1 MWVGGG
7 KRGLRQIET
16 AHTGT
21 SVIKGTASAYN
32 IQNPKMY
39 RQDEKRC
46 RTGGARFVQAWT
58 GGVAVRS
65 DAGGKCMYEMKT
77 AADVLQMLGTDR
89 ERGLTRSEAME
100 RKAKYGANK
109 LKDQEQKS
117 VGQMILEQ
125 LNDPLILILVV
136 AMAISLMLHELGDA
150 IIIITVVVLNATV
163 GIIQEGKAGKA
174 VEALK
179 KISSPQAVVLRE
191 GKRMKIDAEDL
202 VQGDIVLLE
211 AGNMVPADLRLI
223 DTNGICVEEST
234 LTGESVPVEK
244 DADHVVK
251 ETGDNSCANM
261 AYMSTYVTKG
271 RGRGVVVATG
281 MDTRIGHIAD
291 MLHGSK
297 EKLTPLQVKL
307 GELGKIL
314 SFLAVGICVFLFVV
328 AVLQRRDVG
337 EMLLTSVS
345 LAVAAVPEG
354 LPAIVTI
361 VLALS
366 VSRMV
371 RAKTIV
377 RKLSSVETL
386 GAVEV
391 VCSDKTG
398 TLTQNKM
405 TVTECYLEGR
415 LVTQDRI
422 AGFFAGA
429 VTDSPAGSTECRHFL
444 LGCLLCNDGIL
455 LEDDKIGDPTE
466 LALLYM
472 ARSCG
477 ADIDR
482 LRAAY
487 PRIGEKG
494 FDSRRKMM
502 TTVHR
507 ENGEIVSYSK
517 GAAERIL
524 EGCDRMYRQGQLI
537 RMTGA
542 EKEDVAKI
550 QKQLMGEGRRVM
562 ALAMDRSGGME
573 EKNMIFLGLLSMQD
587 PVRTE
592 AVQAVADFEKA
603 GVSTVMITGDH
614 PDTAYSIARELGI
627 ADDPGQCIT
636 GRELD
641 RMKDQEFLRRL
652 QELRVFARVT
662 PEHKVKIV
670 EGYRTLGRT
679 VAMTGDGVNDAPSL
693 QAADIGIAMG
703 LNGTDVARG
712 AADFVLMDD
721 NFATIHTA
729 IREGRGIY
737 ENIRKSVLFLLSS
750 NLGEIMTM
758 LLTIVAGLPSP
769 LKASF
774 ILWINLITDSL
785 PALALGV
792 DDNEGES
799 LMREKPRRKEDS
811 LFAKGGLLCVIC
823 YGLVIGGVSLA
834 AFLKVPYDRI
844 LAEGL
849 PVSLH
854 NVLEGLRISTV
865 LAKAQ
870 THAFTVL
877 GISQL
882 FHAIG
887 MRDVNRSVFKMN
899 HRNNPYMLGAVAAGI
914 ALQAAVTEIEPLIRL
929 FGTVRLSM
937 AEWIQLIALSVTPLI
952 VHELLVAVSRGRRHE
967 EEESMPVTM
976 RLRSGETGR

>member
-1 MWVGGG
+1 
-7 KRGLRQIET
+7 
-16 AHTGT
+16 
-21 SVIKGTASAYN
+21 
-32 IQNPKMY
+32 
-39 RQDEKRC
+39 
-46 RTGGARFVQAWT
+46 
-58 GGVAVRS
+58 
-65 DAGGKCMYEMKT
+65 MYEMKT
-77 AADVLQMLGTDR
+77 AADTLRMLETDKDK
-89 ERGLTRSEAME
+89 GLTRREAME
-100 RKAKYGANK
+100 RRAKYGANR
-109 LKDQEQKS
+109 LESQEQKS
-117 VGQMILEQ
+117 LGQMIAEQ

-150 IIIITVVVLNATV
+150 VIIVTVVVLNAAV

-191 GKRMKIDAEDL
+191 GERAKIAAEEL

-223 DTNGICVEEST
+223 ETNGVCVEEST

-244 DADHVVK
+244 EAEHVV
-251 ETGDNSCANM
+251 ETSGDNSCMNM

-271 RGRGVVVATG
+271 RGMGVVTATG
-281 MDTRIGHIAD
+281 MDTRIGHIAG
-291 MLHGSK
+291 MLHEGK

-307 GELGKIL
+307 GELGKLL
-314 SFLAVGICVFLFVV
+314 SALAVGICIFLFVV
-328 AVLQRRDVG
+328 AVLQKRNVG

-405 TVTECYLEGR
+405 TVTECYLEGKLSGR
-415 LVTQDRI
+415 EQLCTL
-422 AGFFAGA
+422 FAGA
-429 VTDSPAGSTECRHFL
+429 GQKLAPDSAESHFL
-444 LGCLLCNDGIL
+444 TGSVLCNDGML
-455 LEDDKIGDPTE
+455 KGEEKLGDPTE

-472 ARSCG
+472 ARDCG
-477 ADIDR
+477 VNLEA
-482 LRAAY
+482 LRARY
-487 PRIGEKG
+487 PRTAERG
-494 FDSRRKMM
+494 FDSARKMM

-507 ENGEIVSYSK
+507 QGPETVAYSK

-524 EGCDRMYRQGQLI
+524 EGCSRIYRQGRLCELTQTDRAAI
-537 RMTGA
+537 TRVQGS
-542 EKEDVAKI
+542 
-550 QKQLMGEGRRVM
+550 LMAEGRRVM
-562 ALAMDRSGGME
+562 GLAMDPQGGMA
-573 EKNMIFLGLLSMQD
+573 EKDMVFLGLVSMQD
-587 PVRTE
+587 PVRQE
-592 AVQAVADFEKA
+592 AVQAVADFARA
-603 GVSTVMITGDH
+603 GVATVMITGDH
-614 PDTAYSIARELGI
+614 PDTAFSIAKELGI
-627 ADDPGQCIT
+627 ASRPEQCIT

-641 RMKDQEFLRRL
+641 HLKEHSFLQRL
-652 QELRVFARVT
+652 KELRVFARVT
-662 PEHKVKIV
+662 PEHKVRIV
-670 EGYRTLGRT
+670 EGYRTLGKT

-703 LNGTDVARG
+703 MNGTDVARG

-758 LLTIVAGLPSP
+758 LVTIVAGLPSP

-792 DDNEGES
+792 DDNDSEG
-799 LMREKPRRKEDS
+799 LMREKPRRKGDS
-811 LFAKGGLLCVIC
+811 LFARGGLLCVIC

-844 LAEGL
+844 VAEGL

-854 NVLEGLRISTV
+854 NVIEGLRISAV

-899 HRNNPYMLGAVAAGI
+899 HRNNPYMIGAFLIGI
-914 ALQAAVTEIEPLIRL
+914 ALQAAVTEIGPLIRL
-929 FGTVRLSM
+929 FGTVRLSLM
-937 AEWIQLIALSVTPLI
+937 EWGQLIALSATPLI
-952 VHELLVAVSRGRRHE
+952 VHELLVAIGYGNRYRE
-967 EEESMPVTM
+967 EEGARSAEESSFTAETAA
-976 RLRSGETGR
+976 LRGGETGR

>member
-1 MWVGGG
+1 
-7 KRGLRQIET
+7 
-16 AHTGT
+16 
-21 SVIKGTASAYN
+21 
-32 IQNPKMY
+32 
-39 RQDEKRC
+39 
-46 RTGGARFVQAWT
+46 
-58 GGVAVRS
+58 
-65 DAGGKCMYEMKT
+65 MYEMKT
-77 AADVLQMLGTDR
+77 AADTLRMLETDKDK
-89 ERGLTRSEAME
+89 GLTRREAME
-100 RKAKYGANK
+100 RRAKYGANR
-109 LKDQEQKS
+109 LESQEQKS
-117 VGQMILEQ
+117 LGQMIAEQ

-150 IIIITVVVLNATV
+150 VIIVTVVVLNAAV

-191 GKRMKIDAEDL
+191 GERAKIAAEEL

-223 DTNGICVEEST
+223 ETNGVCVEEST

-244 DADHVVK
+244 EAEHVV
-251 ETGDNSCANM
+251 ETSGDNSCMNM

-271 RGRGVVVATG
+271 RGMGVVTATG
-281 MDTRIGHIAD
+281 MDTRIGHIAG
-291 MLHGSK
+291 MLHEGK

-307 GELGKIL
+307 GELGKLL
-314 SFLAVGICVFLFVV
+314 SALAVGICIFLFVV
-328 AVLQRRDVG
+328 AVLQKRDVG

-405 TVTECYLEGR
+405 TVTECYLEGKLSGR
-415 LVTQDRI
+415 EQLCTL
-422 AGFFAGA
+422 FAGA
-429 VTDSPAGSTECRHFL
+429 GQKLAPDSAESHFL
-444 LGCLLCNDGIL
+444 LGSVLCNDGML
-455 LEDDKIGDPTE
+455 KGEEKLGDPTE

-472 ARSCG
+472 ARDCG
-477 ADIDR
+477 VNLEA
-482 LRAAY
+482 LRARY
-487 PRIGEKG
+487 PRTAERG
-494 FDSRRKMM
+494 FDSARKMM

-507 ENGEIVSYSK
+507 QGPETVAYSK

-524 EGCDRMYRQGQLI
+524 EGCSRIYRQGRLCELTQTDRAAI
-537 RMTGA
+537 TRVQGS
-542 EKEDVAKI
+542 
-550 QKQLMGEGRRVM
+550 LMAEGRRVM
-562 ALAMDRSGGME
+562 GLAMDPQGGMA
-573 EKNMIFLGLLSMQD
+573 EKDMVFLGLVSMQD
-587 PVRTE
+587 PVRQE
-592 AVQAVADFEKA
+592 AVQAVADFARA
-603 GVSTVMITGDH
+603 GVATVMITGDH
-614 PDTAYSIARELGI
+614 PDTAFSIAKELGI
-627 ADDPGQCIT
+627 ASRPEQCIT

-641 RMKDQEFLRRL
+641 HLKEHSFLQRL
-652 QELRVFARVT
+652 KELRVFARVT
-662 PEHKVKIV
+662 PEHKVRIV

-703 LNGTDVARG
+703 MNGTDVARG

-758 LLTIVAGLPSP
+758 LVTIVAGLPSP

-792 DDNEGES
+792 DDNDSEG
-799 LMREKPRRKEDS
+799 LMREKPRRKGDS
-811 LFAKGGLLCVIC
+811 LFARGGLLCVIC

-844 LAEGL
+844 VAEGL

-854 NVLEGLRISTV
+854 NVIEGLRISAV

-899 HRNNPYMLGAVAAGI
+899 HRNNPYMIGAFLIGI
-914 ALQAAVTEIEPLIRL
+914 ALQAAVTEIGPLIRL
-929 FGTVRLSM
+929 FGTVRLSLM
-937 AEWIQLIALSVTPLI
+937 EWGQLIALSATPLI
-952 VHELLVAVSRGRRHE
+952 VHELLVAIGYGNRYRE
-967 EEESMPVTM
+967 EEGARSAEESSFTAETAA
-976 RLRSGETGR
+976 LRGGETGR

>member
-1 MWVGGG
+1 
-7 KRGLRQIET
+7 
-16 AHTGT
+16 
-21 SVIKGTASAYN
+21 
-32 IQNPKMY
+32 
-39 RQDEKRC
+39 
-46 RTGGARFVQAWT
+46 
-58 GGVAVRS
+58 
-65 DAGGKCMYEMKT
+65 MYEMKT
-77 AADVLQMLGTDR
+77 AADTLRMLETDKDK
-89 ERGLTRSEAME
+89 GLTRREAME
-100 RKAKYGANK
+100 RRAKYGANR
-109 LKDQEQKS
+109 LESQEQKS
-117 VGQMILEQ
+117 LGQMIAEQ

-150 IIIITVVVLNATV
+150 VIIVTVVVLNAAV

-191 GKRMKIDAEDL
+191 GERAKIAAEEL

-223 DTNGICVEEST
+223 ETNGVCVEEST

-244 DADHVVK
+244 EAEHVV
-251 ETGDNSCANM
+251 ETSGDNSCMNM

-271 RGRGVVVATG
+271 RGMGVVTATG
-281 MDTRIGHIAD
+281 MDTRIGHIAG
-291 MLHGSK
+291 MLHEGK

-307 GELGKIL
+307 GELGKLL
-314 SFLAVGICVFLFVV
+314 SALAVGICIFLFVV
-328 AVLQRRDVG
+328 AVLQKRDVG

-405 TVTECYLEGR
+405 TVTECYLEGKLSGR
-415 LVTQDRI
+415 EQLCTL
-422 AGFFAGA
+422 FAGA
-429 VTDSPAGSTECRHFL
+429 GQKLAPDSAESHFL
-444 LGCLLCNDGIL
+444 TGSVLCNDGML
-455 LEDDKIGDPTE
+455 KGEEKLGDPTE

-472 ARSCG
+472 ARDCG
-477 ADIDR
+477 VNLEA
-482 LRAAY
+482 LRARY
-487 PRIGEKG
+487 PRTAERG
-494 FDSRRKMM
+494 FDSARKMM

-507 ENGEIVSYSK
+507 QGPETVAYSK

-524 EGCDRMYRQGQLI
+524 EGCSRIYRQGRLCELTQTDRAAI
-537 RMTGA
+537 TRVQGR
-542 EKEDVAKI
+542 
-550 QKQLMGEGRRVM
+550 LMAEGRRVM
-562 ALAMDRSGGME
+562 GLAMDPQGGMA
-573 EKNMIFLGLLSMQD
+573 EKDMVFLGLVSMQD
-587 PVRTE
+587 PVRQE
-592 AVQAVADFEKA
+592 AVQAVADFARA
-603 GVSTVMITGDH
+603 GVATVMITGDH
-614 PDTAYSIARELGI
+614 PDTAFSIAKELGI
-627 ADDPGQCIT
+627 ASRPEQCIT

-641 RMKDQEFLRRL
+641 HLKEHSFLQRL
-652 QELRVFARVT
+652 KELRVFARVT
-662 PEHKVKIV
+662 PEHKVRIV

-703 LNGTDVARG
+703 MNGTDVARG

-758 LLTIVAGLPSP
+758 LVTIVAGLPSP

-792 DDNEGES
+792 DDNDSEG
-799 LMREKPRRKEDS
+799 LMREKPRRKGDS
-811 LFAKGGLLCVIC
+811 LFARGGLLCVIC

-844 LAEGL
+844 VAEGL

-854 NVLEGLRISTV
+854 NVIEGLRISAV

-899 HRNNPYMLGAVAAGI
+899 HRNNPYMIGAFLIGI
-914 ALQAAVTEIEPLIRL
+914 ALQAAVTEIGPLIRL
-929 FGTVRLSM
+929 FGTVRLSLM
-937 AEWIQLIALSVTPLI
+937 EWGQLIALSATPLI
-952 VHELLVAVSRGRRHE
+952 VHELLVAIGYGNRYRE
-967 EEESMPVTM
+967 EEGARSAEESSFTAETAA
-976 RLRSGETGR
+976 LRGGETGR

>member
-1 MWVGGG
+1 M
-7 KRGLRQIET
+7 L
-16 AHTGT
+16 
-21 SVIKGTASAYN
+21 
-32 IQNPKMY
+32 
-39 RQDEKRC
+39 
-46 RTGGARFVQAWT
+46 F
-58 GGVAVRS
+58 RS
-65 DAGGKCMYEMKT
+65 
-77 AADVLQMLGTDR
+77 
-89 ERGLTRSEAME
+89 
-100 RKAKYGANK
+100 
-109 LKDQEQKS
+109 
-117 VGQMILEQ
+117 
-125 LNDPLILILVV
+125 
-136 AMAISLMLHELGDA
+136 
-150 IIIITVVVLNATV
+150 
-163 GIIQEGKAGKA
+163 
-174 VEALK
+174 
-179 KISSPQAVVLRE
+179 
-191 GKRMKIDAEDL
+191 
-202 VQGDIVLLE
+202 
-211 AGNMVPADLRLI
+211 
-223 DTNGICVEEST
+223 
-234 LTGESVPVEK
+234 ESVPVEK
-244 DADHVVK
+244 EAEHVV
-251 ETGDNSCANM
+251 ETSGDNSCMNM

-271 RGRGVVVATG
+271 RGMGVVTATG
-281 MDTRIGHIAD
+281 MDTRIGHIAG
-291 MLHGSK
+291 MLHEGK

-307 GELGKIL
+307 GELGKLL
-314 SFLAVGICVFLFVV
+314 SALAVGICIFLFVV
-328 AVLQRRDVG
+328 AVLQKRDVG

-405 TVTECYLEGR
+405 TVTECYLEGKLSGR
-415 LVTQDRI
+415 EQLCTL
-422 AGFFAGA
+422 FAGA
-429 VTDSPAGSTECRHFL
+429 GQKMAPDSAESHFL
-444 LGCLLCNDGIL
+444 TGSVLCNDGML
-455 LEDDKIGDPTE
+455 KGEEKLGDPTE

-472 ARSCG
+472 ARDCG
-477 ADIDR
+477 VNLEA
-482 LRAAY
+482 LRARY
-487 PRIGEKG
+487 PRTAERG
-494 FDSRRKMM
+494 FDSARKMM

-507 ENGEIVSYSK
+507 QGPETVAYSK

-524 EGCDRMYRQGQLI
+524 EGCSRIYRQGRLCELTQTDRAAI
-537 RMTGA
+537 TRVQGS
-542 EKEDVAKI
+542 
-550 QKQLMGEGRRVM
+550 LMAEGRRVM
-562 ALAMDRSGGME
+562 GLAMDPQGGMA
-573 EKNMIFLGLLSMQD
+573 EKDMVFLGLVSMQD
-587 PVRTE
+587 PVRQE
-592 AVQAVADFEKA
+592 AVQAVADFARA
-603 GVSTVMITGDH
+603 GVATVMITGDH
-614 PDTAYSIARELGI
+614 PDTAFSIAKELGI
-627 ADDPGQCIT
+627 ASRPEQCIT

-641 RMKDQEFLRRL
+641 HLKEHSFLQRL
-652 QELRVFARVT
+652 KELRVFARVT
-662 PEHKVKIV
+662 PEHKVRIV
-670 EGYRTLGRT
+670 EGYRTLGKT

-703 LNGTDVARG
+703 MNGTDVARG

-758 LLTIVAGLPSP
+758 LVTIVAGLPSP

-792 DDNEGES
+792 DDNDSEG
-799 LMREKPRRKEDS
+799 LMREKPRRKGDS
-811 LFAKGGLLCVIC
+811 LFARGGLLCVIC

-844 LAEGL
+844 VAEGL

-854 NVLEGLRISTV
+854 NVIEGLRISAV

-899 HRNNPYMLGAVAAGI
+899 HRNNPYMIGAFLIGI
-914 ALQAAVTEIEPLIRL
+914 ALQAAVTEIGPLIRL
-929 FGTVRLSM
+929 FGTVRLSLM
-937 AEWIQLIALSVTPLI
+937 EWGQLIALSATPLI
-952 VHELLVAVSRGRRHE
+952 VHELLVAIGYGNRYRE
-967 EEESMPVTM
+967 EEGARSAEESSFTAETAA
-976 RLRSGETGR
+976 LRGGETGR

>member
-1 MWVGGG
+1 
-7 KRGLRQIET
+7 
-16 AHTGT
+16 
-21 SVIKGTASAYN
+21 
-32 IQNPKMY
+32 
-39 RQDEKRC
+39 
-46 RTGGARFVQAWT
+46 
-58 GGVAVRS
+58 
-65 DAGGKCMYEMKT
+65 MYEMKT
-77 AADVLQMLGTDR
+77 AADTLRMLETDKDK
-89 ERGLTRSEAME
+89 GLTRREAME
-100 RKAKYGANK
+100 RRAKYGANR
-109 LKDQEQKS
+109 LESQEQKS
-117 VGQMILEQ
+117 LGQMIAEQ

-150 IIIITVVVLNATV
+150 VIIVTVVVLNAAV

-191 GKRMKIDAEDL
+191 GERAKIAAEEL

-223 DTNGICVEEST
+223 ETNGVCVEEST

-244 DADHVVK
+244 EAEHVV
-251 ETGDNSCANM
+251 ETSGDNSCMNM

-271 RGRGVVVATG
+271 RGMGVVTATG
-281 MDTRIGHIAD
+281 MDTRIGHIAG
-291 MLHGSK
+291 MLHEGK

-307 GELGKIL
+307 GELGKLL
-314 SFLAVGICVFLFVV
+314 SALAVGICIFLFVV
-328 AVLQRRDVG
+328 AVLQKRDVG

-405 TVTECYLEGR
+405 TVTECYLEGKLSGR
-415 LVTQDRI
+415 EQLCTL
-422 AGFFAGA
+422 FAGA
-429 VTDSPAGSTECRHFL
+429 GQKLAPDSAESHFL
-444 LGCLLCNDGIL
+444 LGSVLCNDGML
-455 LEDDKIGDPTE
+455 KGEEKLGDPTE

-472 ARSCG
+472 ARDCG
-477 ADIDR
+477 VNLEA
-482 LRAAY
+482 LRARY
-487 PRIGEKG
+487 PRTAERG
-494 FDSRRKMM
+494 FDSARKMM

-507 ENGEIVSYSK
+507 QGPETVAYSK

-524 EGCDRMYRQGQLI
+524 EGCSRIYRQGRLCELTQADRTAI
-537 RMTGA
+537 TRVQGS
-542 EKEDVAKI
+542 
-550 QKQLMGEGRRVM
+550 LMAEGRRVM
-562 ALAMDRSGGME
+562 GLAMDPQGGMA
-573 EKNMIFLGLLSMQD
+573 EKDMVFLGLVSMQD
-587 PVRTE
+587 PVRQE
-592 AVQAVADFEKA
+592 AVQAVADFARA
-603 GVSTVMITGDH
+603 GVATVMITGDH
-614 PDTAYSIARELGI
+614 PDTAFSIAKELGI
-627 ADDPGQCIT
+627 ASRPEQCIT

-641 RMKDQEFLRRL
+641 HLKEHSFLQRL
-652 QELRVFARVT
+652 KELRVFARVT
-662 PEHKVKIV
+662 PEHKVRIV
-670 EGYRTLGRT
+670 EGYRTLGKT

-703 LNGTDVARG
+703 MNGTDVARG

-758 LLTIVAGLPSP
+758 LVTIVAGLPSP

-792 DDNEGES
+792 DDNDSEG
-799 LMREKPRRKEDS
+799 LMREKPRRKGDS
-811 LFAKGGLLCVIC
+811 LFARGGLLCVIC

-844 LAEGL
+844 VAEGL

-854 NVLEGLRISTV
+854 NVIEGLRISAV

-899 HRNNPYMLGAVAAGI
+899 HRNNPYMIGAFLIGI
-914 ALQAAVTEIEPLIRL
+914 ALQAAVTEIGPLIRL
-929 FGTVRLSM
+929 FGTVRLSLM
-937 AEWIQLIALSVTPLI
+937 EWGQLIALSATPLI
-952 VHELLVAVSRGRRHE
+952 VHELLVAIGYGNRYRE
-967 EEESMPVTM
+967 EEGARSAEESSFTAETAA
-976 RLRSGETGR
+976 LRGGETGR

>member
-1 MWVGGG
+1 
-7 KRGLRQIET
+7 
-16 AHTGT
+16 
-21 SVIKGTASAYN
+21 
-32 IQNPKMY
+32 
-39 RQDEKRC
+39 
-46 RTGGARFVQAWT
+46 
-58 GGVAVRS
+58 
-65 DAGGKCMYEMKT
+65 MYEMKT
-77 AADVLQMLGTDR
+77 AADTLRMLETDKDK
-89 ERGLTRSEAME
+89 GLTRREAME
-100 RKAKYGANK
+100 RRAKYGANR
-109 LKDQEQKS
+109 LESQEQKS
-117 VGQMILEQ
+117 LGQMIAEQ

-150 IIIITVVVLNATV
+150 VIIVTVVVLNAAV

-191 GKRMKIDAEDL
+191 GERAKIAAEEL

-223 DTNGICVEEST
+223 ETNGVCVEEST

-244 DADHVVK
+244 EAEHVV
-251 ETGDNSCANM
+251 EASGDNSCMNM

-271 RGRGVVVATG
+271 RGMGVVTATG
-281 MDTRIGHIAD
+281 MDTRIGHIAG
-291 MLHGSK
+291 MLHEGK

-307 GELGKIL
+307 GELGKLL
-314 SFLAVGICVFLFVV
+314 SALAVGICIFLFVV
-328 AVLQRRDVG
+328 AVLQKRDVG

-405 TVTECYLEGR
+405 TVTECYLEGKLSGR
-415 LVTQDRI
+415 EQLCTL
-422 AGFFAGA
+422 FAGA
-429 VTDSPAGSTECRHFL
+429 GQKLAPDSAESHFL
-444 LGCLLCNDGIL
+444 TGSVLCNDGML
-455 LEDDKIGDPTE
+455 KGEEKLGDPTE

-472 ARSCG
+472 ARDCG
-477 ADIDR
+477 VNLEA
-482 LRAAY
+482 LRARY
-487 PRIGEKG
+487 PRTAERG
-494 FDSRRKMM
+494 FDSARKMM

-507 ENGEIVSYSK
+507 QGPETVAYSK

-524 EGCDRMYRQGQLI
+524 EGCSRIYRQGRLCELTQTDRAAI
-537 RMTGA
+537 TRVQGS
-542 EKEDVAKI
+542 
-550 QKQLMGEGRRVM
+550 LMAEGRRVM
-562 ALAMDRSGGME
+562 GLAMDPQGGMA
-573 EKNMIFLGLLSMQD
+573 EKDMVFLGLVSMQD
-587 PVRTE
+587 PVRQE
-592 AVQAVADFEKA
+592 AVQAVADFARA
-603 GVSTVMITGDH
+603 GVATVMITGDH
-614 PDTAYSIARELGI
+614 PDTAFSIAKELGI
-627 ADDPGQCIT
+627 ASRPEQCIT

-641 RMKDQEFLRRL
+641 HLKEHSFLQRL
-652 QELRVFARVT
+652 KELRVFARVT
-662 PEHKVKIV
+662 PEHKVRIV
-670 EGYRTLGRT
+670 EGYRTLGKT

-703 LNGTDVARG
+703 MNGTDVARG

-758 LLTIVAGLPSP
+758 LVTIVAGLPSP

-792 DDNEGES
+792 DDNDSEG
-799 LMREKPRRKEDS
+799 LMREKPRRKGDS
-811 LFAKGGLLCVIC
+811 LFARGGLLCVIC

-844 LAEGL
+844 VAEGL

-854 NVLEGLRISTV
+854 NVIEGLRISAV

-899 HRNNPYMLGAVAAGI
+899 HRNNPYMIGAFLIGI
-914 ALQAAVTEIEPLIRL
+914 ALQAAVTEIGPLIGL
-929 FGTVRLSM
+929 FGTVRLSLM
-937 AEWIQLIALSVTPLI
+937 EWGQLIALSATPLI
-952 VHELLVAVSRGRRHE
+952 VHELLVAIGYGNRYRE
-967 EEESMPVTM
+967 EEGARSAEESSFTAETAA
-976 RLRSGETGR
+976 LRGGETGR

>member
-1 MWVGGG
+1 
-7 KRGLRQIET
+7 
-16 AHTGT
+16 
-21 SVIKGTASAYN
+21 
-32 IQNPKMY
+32 
-39 RQDEKRC
+39 
-46 RTGGARFVQAWT
+46 
-58 GGVAVRS
+58 
-65 DAGGKCMYEMKT
+65 MYEMKT
-77 AADVLQMLGTDR
+77 AAETLRVLDTDKDK
-89 ERGLTRSEAME
+89 GLKRLEAID
-100 RKAKYGANK
+100 RKAKYGANR
-109 LKDQEQKS
+109 LKDQEKKS

-136 AMAISLMLHELGDA
+136 AMGISLMLRELGDA
-150 IIIITVVVLNATV
+150 IIIVTVVVLNATV

-179 KISSPQAVVLRE
+179 KISSPQAVVVRE
-191 GKRMKIDAEDL
+191 GERMKIPAEDL

-211 AGNMVPADLRLI
+211 AGNMIPADLRLI
-223 DTNGICVEEST
+223 ETQGVCTEEST
-234 LTGESVPVEK
+234 LTGESEPVEK
-244 DADHVVK
+244 DADYIA
-251 ETGDNSCANM
+251 ETTGDNTSANM
-261 AYMSTYVTKG
+261 VYMSTYMTKG
-271 RGRGVVVATG
+271 RGKGVVVATG
-281 MDTRIGHIAD
+281 MDTRIGYIAD
-291 MLHGSK
+291 MLRDGK
-297 EKLTPLQVKL
+297 ERLTPLQVKL
-307 GELGKIL
+307 GELGKVL
-314 SFLAVGICVFLFVV
+314 SFLAVGICVLLFAV
-328 AVLQRRDVG
+328 AVLQKRDVG

-405 TVTECYLEGR
+405 TVTECYLEGKIVKKER
-415 LVTQDRI
+415 FGELFSGGQAMQFI
-422 AGFFAGA
+422 M
-429 VTDSPAGSTECRHFL
+429 
-444 LGCLLCNDGIL
+444 GCILCNDGVL
-455 LEDDKIGDPTE
+455 TGEDKIGDPTE

-472 ARSCG
+472 ARECN
-477 ADIDR
+477 ADIEQ

-487 PRIGEKG
+487 PRIAEKG
-494 FDSRRKMM
+494 FDSERKMM

-507 ENGEIVSYSK
+507 KDGGIVSYTK

-524 EGCDRMYRQGQLI
+524 DNCSRLYKAGELCAMSQSDKD
-537 RMTGA
+537 T
-542 EKEDVAKI
+542 VAGI
-550 QKQLMGEGRRVM
+550 QKRLMGEGRRVM
-562 ALAMDRSGGME
+562 ALATDLDGSMQ
-573 EKNMIFLGLLSMQD
+573 EKDMIFLGLVSMQD
-587 PVRTE
+587 PVRPE
-592 AVQAVADFEKA
+592 AVQAVEEFKKA

-627 ADDPGQCIT
+627 SSSPNQCIT

-641 RMKDQEFLRRL
+641 HLKDHGFLQRL
-652 QELRVFARVT
+652 KELKVFARVT
-662 PEHKVKIV
+662 PEHKVRIV
-670 EGYRTLGRT
+670 EGYRTLGMT

-721 NFATIHTA
+721 NFATIHLA
-729 IREGRGIY
+729 IKEGRGIY

-750 NLGEIMTM
+750 NLGEIITM
-758 LLTIVAGLPSP
+758 LLTIAAGLPSP

-792 DDNEGES
+792 DDNEGEA
-799 LMREKPRRKEDS
+799 LMRERPRGRDDS

-844 LAEGL
+844 VAENL
-849 PVSLH
+849 PISLH
-854 NVLEGLRISTV
+854 NVIEGLKISSV

-887 MRDVNRSVFKMN
+887 MRDVNRSIFKMN
-899 HRNNPYMLGAVAAGI
+899 HRNNPYMIGAFVIGI
-914 ALQAAVTEIEPLIRL
+914 ALQAAVTEIGPLIGL
-929 FGTVRLSM
+929 FGTVRLSL
-937 AEWIQLIALSVTPLI
+937 AEWMQLMALSATPLI
-952 VHELLVAVSRGRRHE
+952 IHELLVAVSGRKHE
-967 EEESMPVTM
+967 LKEKEDMM
-976 RLRSGETGR
+976 TGLAHEDIGAAL

>member
-1 MWVGGG
+1 
-7 KRGLRQIET
+7 
-16 AHTGT
+16 
-21 SVIKGTASAYN
+21 
-32 IQNPKMY
+32 
-39 RQDEKRC
+39 
-46 RTGGARFVQAWT
+46 
-58 GGVAVRS
+58 
-65 DAGGKCMYEMKT
+65 MYEMKT
-77 AADVLQMLGTDR
+77 AAETLRMLGTDE
-89 ERGLTRSEAME
+89 ERGLDRREAME
-100 RKAKYGANK
+100 RKAKYGANR
-109 LKDQEQKS
+109 LKDQEKKS

-136 AMAISLMLHELGDA
+136 AMAISLLLHEVGDA
-150 IIIITVVVLNATV
+150 VIIITVVILNAAV
-163 GIIQEGKAGKA
+163 GIIQEGKAGRA

-179 KISSPQAVVLRE
+179 KISAPQAMVLRE
-191 GKRMKIDAEDL
+191 GARMKIAAEDL

-211 AGNMVPADLRLI
+211 AGNMIPADLRLI
-223 DTNGICVEEST
+223 DTQGVCIEEST
-234 LTGESVPVEK
+234 LTGESAAVEK
-244 DADHVVK
+244 EASHVVDVP
-251 ETGDNSCANM
+251 GDNSCVNM
-261 AYMSTYVTKG
+261 AYMSTYMTKG

-291 MLHGSK
+291 MLHSGR
-297 EKLTPLQVKL
+297 EKLTPLQIKL
-307 GELGKIL
+307 GELGRML
-314 SFLAVGICVFLFVV
+314 SALAVGICVFLFLV
-328 AVLQRRDVG
+328 AVMQKRDVG

-386 GAVEV
+386 GSVEV

-405 TVTECYLEGR
+405 TVTECYLAGR
-415 LVTQDRI
+415 LVTREYLRE
-422 AGFFAGA
+422 FF
-429 VTDSPAGSTECRHFL
+429 DSESEEQAAHPERRHFM
-444 LGCLLCNDGIL
+444 LGCILCNDGMLIG
-455 LEDDKIGDPTE
+455 EDKIGDPTE
-466 LALLYM
+466 LAFLYL
-472 ARSCG
+472 ARDCG
-477 ADIDR
+477 TDIEG
-482 LRAAY
+482 LRAMY
-487 PRIGEKG
+487 PRIAEKG
-494 FDSRRKMM
+494 FDSQRKMM
-502 TTVHR
+502 TTVHK
-507 ENGEIVSYSK
+507 EAGQIVSYSK
-517 GAAERIL
+517 GAAERIV
-524 EGCDRMYRQGQLI
+524 EGCDRIYRHGQLCA
-537 RMTGA
+537 MTQSDRD
-542 EKEDVAKI
+542 DVARV
-550 QKQLMGEGRRVM
+550 QKQLMDEGRRVM
-562 ALAMDRSGGME
+562 ALAMDTDGSMKE
-573 EKNMIFLGLLSMQD
+573 ADMVFLGLLSMQD
-587 PVRTE
+587 PVRPE
-592 AVQAVADFEKA
+592 AVQAVVDFERA

-614 PDTAYSIARELGI
+614 PDTAYSIARQLGI
-627 ADDPGQCIT
+627 AERPQQCIT

-641 RMKDQEFLRRL
+641 HLKENSFLLRL
-652 QELRVFARVT
+652 EELKVFARVT
-662 PEHKVKIV
+662 PEHKVRIV
-670 EGYRTLGRT
+670 EGYRKLGRT

-721 NFATIHTA
+721 NFATIRTA

-750 NLGEIMTM
+750 NLGEIITM

-799 LMREKPRRKEDS
+799 LMSEKPRRKGES

-844 LAEGL
+844 VAEGL

-854 NVLEGLRISTV
+854 NVVEGLRISAV
-865 LAKAQ
+865 LVKAQ

-899 HRNNPYMLGAVAAGI
+899 HRNNPYMIGALVIGI
-914 ALQAAVTEIEPLIRL
+914 ALQVAVTEITPLIQL
-929 FGTVRLSM
+929 FGTVRLGLM
-937 AEWIQLIALSVTPLI
+937 EWMQLIALSTTPLI
-952 VHELLVAVSRGRRHE
+952 VHELMVAVSRSQKQEARENTEAQMHE
-967 EEESMPVTM
+967 AAV
-976 RLRSGETGR
+976 

>member
-1 MWVGGG
+1 
-7 KRGLRQIET
+7 
-16 AHTGT
+16 
-21 SVIKGTASAYN
+21 
-32 IQNPKMY
+32 
-39 RQDEKRC
+39 
-46 RTGGARFVQAWT
+46 
-58 GGVAVRS
+58 
-65 DAGGKCMYEMKT
+65 MYEMKT
-77 AADVLQMLGTDR
+77 AAEVLRILETDKDKGLGR
-89 ERGLTRSEAME
+89 REAME
-100 RKAKYGANK
+100 RKAKYGANR
-109 LKDQEQKS
+109 LQDQEKKS
-117 VGQMILEQ
+117 VGQMIMEQ

-136 AMAISLMLHELGDA
+136 AMAISLMLHEFGDA
-150 IIIITVVVLNATV
+150 IIIVTVVVLNATV

-179 KISSPQAVVLRE
+179 KISAPQAIALRE
-191 GKRMKIDAEDL
+191 GKRVKIPAEDL

-211 AGNMVPADLRLI
+211 AGNMIPADLRLI
-223 DTNGICVEEST
+223 ETQGVCVEEST
-234 LTGESVPVEK
+234 LTGESEPVEK
-244 DADHVVK
+244 DADYVA
-251 ETGDNSCANM
+251 EISGDSTSMNM
-261 AYMSTYVTKG
+261 AYMSTYMTKG
-271 RGRGVVVATG
+271 RGMGVVVATG

-291 MLHGSK
+291 MLHSGR
-297 EKLTPLQVKL
+297 EKLTPLQEKL

-328 AVLQRRDVG
+328 AVLQKRDVG

-386 GAVEV
+386 GAVEI

-405 TVTECYLEGR
+405 TVTECYLEGK
-415 LVTQDRI
+415 LVRQEQFGHLL
-422 AGFFAGA
+422 AQSA
-429 VTDSPAGSTECRHFL
+429 HFMQ
-444 LGCLLCNDGIL
+444 GCILCNDGIL
-455 LEDDKIGDPTE
+455 IGDERIGDPTE

-472 ARSCG
+472 AKECG
-477 ADIDR
+477 VDIGH
-482 LRAAY
+482 LRDTY
-487 PRIGEKG
+487 PRVAEKG
-494 FDSRRKMM
+494 FDSERKMM

-507 ENGEIVSYSK
+507 VDGGLVSYTK

-524 EGCDRMYRQGQLI
+524 DNCNRIYRKGQI
-537 RMTGA
+537 GA
-542 EKEDVAKI
+542 MSQSDKDSVSRV

-562 ALAMDRSGGME
+562 ALAMDTDGGMQ
-573 EKNMIFLGLLSMQD
+573 EKDMVFLGLFSMRD
-587 PVRTE
+587 PVRPE
-592 AVQAVADFEKA
+592 AVQAVSDFQKA

-614 PDTAYSIARELGI
+614 PDTAYCIARELGI
-627 ADDPGQCIT
+627 ADSPQQCIT

-641 RMKDQEFLRRL
+641 SMQDHSLLQRL
-652 QELRVFARVT
+652 KELRVFARVT
-662 PEHKVKIV
+662 PEHKVRIV
-670 EGYRTLGRT
+670 ESYQTIGKT

-721 NFATIHTA
+721 NFATIHLA
-729 IREGRGIY
+729 IKEGRGIY

-750 NLGEIMTM
+750 NLGEIITM
-758 LLTIVAGLPSP
+758 LVTIVAGLPSP

-799 LMREKPRRKEDS
+799 LMRERPRRKEES

-844 LAEGL
+844 VAENL
-849 PVSLH
+849 PISLH
-854 NVLEGLRISTV
+854 NVIEGLRISSV

-899 HRNNPYMLGAVAAGI
+899 HRSNPYMIGAVVIGI
-914 ALQAAVTEIEPLIRL
+914 ALQAAVTEISPLIHL
-929 FGTVRLSM
+929 FGTVRLSLP
-937 AEWIQLIALSVTPLI
+937 EWMQLMALSVTPLI
-952 VHELLVAVSRGRRHE
+952 VHELLVAVSVRRDESQE
-967 EEESMPVTM
+967 EAGNKQAALSREDIGTA
-976 RLRSGETGR
+976 L

>member
-1 MWVGGG
+1 
-7 KRGLRQIET
+7 
-16 AHTGT
+16 
-21 SVIKGTASAYN
+21 
-32 IQNPKMY
+32 
-39 RQDEKRC
+39 
-46 RTGGARFVQAWT
+46 
-58 GGVAVRS
+58 
-65 DAGGKCMYEMKT
+65 MYEMKT
-77 AADVLQMLGTDR
+77 AAEVLRLLETDKDKGLGR
-89 ERGLTRSEAME
+89 REAME
-100 RKAKYGANK
+100 RKAKYGANR
-109 LKDQEQKS
+109 LKDQEKKS

-136 AMAISLMLHELGDA
+136 AMAISLMLHEIGDA
-150 IIIITVVVLNATV
+150 VIIVTVVVLNAAV

-179 KISSPQAVVLRE
+179 KISSPQAVVLRD
-191 GKRMKIDAEDL
+191 GKHIKIPAEDL
-202 VQGDIVLLE
+202 VQGDIVFLE
-211 AGNMVPADLRLI
+211 AGNMIPADLRLI
-223 DTNGICVEEST
+223 ESQGIYIEESA
-234 LTGESVPVEK
+234 LTGESEAVEK
-244 DADHVVK
+244 DAGQVIDVP
-251 ETGDNSCANM
+251 GDNSHANM
-261 AYMSTYVTKG
+261 AYMSTYMTKG
-271 RGRGVVVATG
+271 RGMGVVVATG
-281 MDTRIGHIAD
+281 METRIGHIAD
-291 MLHGSK
+291 MLHDGK

-328 AVLQRRDVG
+328 AVLQKRDVG

-386 GAVEV
+386 GSVEV

-405 TVTECYLEGR
+405 TVTECYVEGR
-415 LVTQDRI
+415 LVTRDRLRE
-422 AGFFAGA
+422 FFAAA
-429 VTDSPAGSTECRHFL
+429 VNGQTVSDERRHFM
-444 LGCLLCNDGIL
+444 LGCVLCNDGVL
-455 LEDDKIGDPTE
+455 SDEDKIGDPTE

-472 ARSCG
+472 AKECD
-477 ADIDR
+477 ADIEA
-482 LRAAY
+482 LRTRY
-487 PRIGEKG
+487 PRIEEKG
-494 FDSRRKMM
+494 FDSERKMM
-502 TTVHR
+502 TTVQR
-507 ENGEIVSYSK
+507 EDNALIAYSK

-524 EGCDRMYRQGQLI
+524 DGCDRMYRQGQLCTI
-537 RMTGA
+537 TQSDRDDIT
-542 EKEDVAKI
+542 KV
-550 QKQLMGEGRRVM
+550 QKQLMGEGRRVL
-562 ALAMDRSGGME
+562 ALAMEMNGSIR
-573 EKNMIFLGLLSMQD
+573 EKNMVFLGLFSMQD
-587 PVRTE
+587 PVRPE

-614 PDTAYSIARELGI
+614 PDTAYSIAKELGI
-627 ADDPGQCIT
+627 ADRPQQCIT

-641 RMKDQEFLRRL
+641 HLKDHGFLQRL
-652 QELRVFARVT
+652 QEIKVFARVT
-662 PEHKVKIV
+662 PEHKVRIV
-670 EGYRTLGRT
+670 EGYRTLGKT

-721 NFATIHTA
+721 NFATIHLA

-750 NLGEIMTM
+750 NLGEIITM

-799 LMREKPRRKEDS
+799 LMSEKPRRRGES

-844 LAEGL
+844 IEEGL
-849 PVSLH
+849 PISLH
-854 NVLEGLRISTV
+854 NVVEGLKISAV

-870 THAFTVL
+870 THAFMVL

-887 MRDVNRSVFKMN
+887 MRDVNRSVFRMN
-899 HRNNPYMLGAVAAGI
+899 HRNNPYMIGALVIGI
-914 ALQAAVTEIEPLIRL
+914 ALQIAVTEITPLIQL
-929 FGTVRLSM
+929 FGTVRLGLT
-937 AEWIQLIALSVTPLI
+937 EWLQLIALSTTPLI
-952 VHELLVAVSRGRRHE
+952 VHELLAVVRVR
-967 EEESMPVTM
+967 PVLPATA
-976 RLRSGETGR
+976 ETDR

>member
-1 MWVGGG
+1 
-7 KRGLRQIET
+7 
-16 AHTGT
+16 
-21 SVIKGTASAYN
+21 
-32 IQNPKMY
+32 
-39 RQDEKRC
+39 
-46 RTGGARFVQAWT
+46 
-58 GGVAVRS
+58 
-65 DAGGKCMYEMKT
+65 MYEMKT
-77 AADVLQMLGTDR
+77 AADTLRMLETDKDK
-89 ERGLTRSEAME
+89 GLTRREAME
-100 RKAKYGANK
+100 RRAKYGANR
-109 LKDQEQKS
+109 LESQEQKS
-117 VGQMILEQ
+117 LGQMIAEQ

-150 IIIITVVVLNATV
+150 VIIVTVVVLNAAV

-191 GKRMKIDAEDL
+191 GERVKIAAEEL

-223 DTNGICVEEST
+223 ETNGVCVEEST

-244 DADHVVK
+244 EAEHVV
-251 ETGDNSCANM
+251 ETSGDNSCMNM

-271 RGRGVVVATG
+271 RGMGVVTATG
-281 MDTRIGHIAD
+281 MDTRIGHIAG
-291 MLHGSK
+291 MLHEGK

-307 GELGKIL
+307 GELGKLL
-314 SFLAVGICVFLFVV
+314 SALAVGICIFLFVV
-328 AVLQRRDVG
+328 AVLQKRDVG

-405 TVTECYLEGR
+405 TVTECYLEGKLSGR
-415 LVTQDRI
+415 EQLCTL
-422 AGFFAGA
+422 FAGA
-429 VTDSPAGSTECRHFL
+429 GQKLAPDSAESHFL
-444 LGCLLCNDGIL
+444 TGSVLCNDGML
-455 LEDDKIGDPTE
+455 KGEEKLGDPTE

-472 ARSCG
+472 ARDCG
-477 ADIDR
+477 VNLEA
-482 LRAAY
+482 LRARY
-487 PRIGEKG
+487 PRTAERG
-494 FDSRRKMM
+494 FDSARKMM

-507 ENGEIVSYSK
+507 QGPETVAYSK

-524 EGCDRMYRQGQLI
+524 EGCSRIYRQGRLCELTQTDRAAI
-537 RMTGA
+537 TRVQGS
-542 EKEDVAKI
+542 
-550 QKQLMGEGRRVM
+550 LMAEGRRVM
-562 ALAMDRSGGME
+562 GLAMDPQGGMA
-573 EKNMIFLGLLSMQD
+573 EKDMVFLGLVSMQD
-587 PVRTE
+587 PVRQE
-592 AVQAVADFEKA
+592 AVQAVADFARA
-603 GVSTVMITGDH
+603 GVATVMITGDH
-614 PDTAYSIARELGI
+614 PDTAFSIAKELGI
-627 ADDPGQCIT
+627 ASRPEQCIT

-641 RMKDQEFLRRL
+641 HLKEHSFLQRL
-652 QELRVFARVT
+652 KELRVFARVT
-662 PEHKVKIV
+662 PEHKVRIV
-670 EGYRTLGRT
+670 EGYRTLGKT

-703 LNGTDVARG
+703 MNGTDVARG

-758 LLTIVAGLPSP
+758 LVTIVAGLPSP

-792 DDNEGES
+792 DDNDSEG
-799 LMREKPRRKEDS
+799 LMREKPRRKGDS
-811 LFAKGGLLCVIC
+811 LFARGGLLCVIC

-844 LAEGL
+844 VAEGL

-854 NVLEGLRISTV
+854 NVIEGLRISAV

-899 HRNNPYMLGAVAAGI
+899 HRNNPYMIGAFLIGI
-914 ALQAAVTEIEPLIRL
+914 ALQAAVTEIGPLIGL
-929 FGTVRLSM
+929 FGTVRLSLM
-937 AEWIQLIALSVTPLI
+937 EWGQLIALSATPLI
-952 VHELLVAVSRGRRHE
+952 VHELLVAIGYGNRYRE
-967 EEESMPVTM
+967 EEGARNAVEESSFTAGTAA
-976 RLRSGETGR
+976 LRGGETGR

>member
-1 MWVGGG
+1 
-7 KRGLRQIET
+7 
-16 AHTGT
+16 
-21 SVIKGTASAYN
+21 
-32 IQNPKMY
+32 
-39 RQDEKRC
+39 
-46 RTGGARFVQAWT
+46 
-58 GGVAVRS
+58 
-65 DAGGKCMYEMKT
+65 MYEMKT
-77 AADVLQMLGTDR
+77 AADTLRMLETDKDK
-89 ERGLTRSEAME
+89 GLTRREAME
-100 RKAKYGANK
+100 RRAKYGANR
-109 LKDQEQKS
+109 LESQEQKS
-117 VGQMILEQ
+117 LGQMIAEQ

-150 IIIITVVVLNATV
+150 VIIVTVVVLNAAV

-191 GKRMKIDAEDL
+191 GERAKIAAEEL

-223 DTNGICVEEST
+223 ETNGVCVEEST

-244 DADHVVK
+244 EAEHVV
-251 ETGDNSCANM
+251 ETSGDNSCMNM

-271 RGRGVVVATG
+271 RGMGVVTATG
-281 MDTRIGHIAD
+281 MDTRIGHIAG
-291 MLHGSK
+291 MLHEGK

-307 GELGKIL
+307 GELGKLL
-314 SFLAVGICVFLFVV
+314 SALAVGICIFLFVV
-328 AVLQRRDVG
+328 AVLQKRDVG

-405 TVTECYLEGR
+405 TVTECYLEGKLSGR
-415 LVTQDRI
+415 EQLCTL
-422 AGFFAGA
+422 FAGA
-429 VTDSPAGSTECRHFL
+429 GQKQAPDSAESHFL
-444 LGCLLCNDGIL
+444 LGSVLCNDGML
-455 LEDDKIGDPTE
+455 KGEEKLGDPTE

-472 ARSCG
+472 ARDCG
-477 ADIDR
+477 VNLEA
-482 LRAAY
+482 LRARY
-487 PRIGEKG
+487 PRTAERG
-494 FDSRRKMM
+494 FDSARKMM

-507 ENGEIVSYSK
+507 QGPETVAYSK

-524 EGCDRMYRQGQLI
+524 EGCSRIYRQGRLCELTQTDRAAI
-537 RMTGA
+537 TRVQGS
-542 EKEDVAKI
+542 
-550 QKQLMGEGRRVM
+550 LMAEGRRVM
-562 ALAMDRSGGME
+562 GLAMDPQGGMA
-573 EKNMIFLGLLSMQD
+573 EKDMVFLGLVSMQD
-587 PVRTE
+587 PVRQE
-592 AVQAVADFEKA
+592 AVQAVADFARA
-603 GVSTVMITGDH
+603 GVATVMITGDH
-614 PDTAYSIARELGI
+614 PDTAFSIAKELGI
-627 ADDPGQCIT
+627 ASRPEQCIT

-641 RMKDQEFLRRL
+641 HLKEHSFLQRL
-652 QELRVFARVT
+652 KELRVFARVT
-662 PEHKVKIV
+662 PEHKVRIV

-703 LNGTDVARG
+703 MNGTDVARG

-758 LLTIVAGLPSP
+758 LVTIVAGLPSP

-792 DDNEGES
+792 DDNDSEG
-799 LMREKPRRKEDS
+799 LMREKPRRKGDS
-811 LFAKGGLLCVIC
+811 LFARGGLLCVIC

-844 LAEGL
+844 VAEGL

-854 NVLEGLRISTV
+854 NVIEGLRISAV

-899 HRNNPYMLGAVAAGI
+899 HRNNPYMIGAFLIGI
-914 ALQAAVTEIEPLIRL
+914 ALQAAVTEIGPLIRL
-929 FGTVRLSM
+929 FGTVRLSLM
-937 AEWIQLIALSVTPLI
+937 EWGQLIALSATPLI
-952 VHELLVAVSRGRRHE
+952 VHELLVAIGYGNRYRE
-967 EEESMPVTM
+967 EEGARSAEESSFTAETAA
-976 RLRSGETGR
+976 LRGGETGR

>member
-1 MWVGGG
+1 
-7 KRGLRQIET
+7 
-16 AHTGT
+16 
-21 SVIKGTASAYN
+21 
-32 IQNPKMY
+32 
-39 RQDEKRC
+39 
-46 RTGGARFVQAWT
+46 
-58 GGVAVRS
+58 
-65 DAGGKCMYEMKT
+65 MYEMKT
-77 AADVLQMLGTDR
+77 AADVLRMLETDKDK
-89 ERGLTRSEAME
+89 GLTRKEAME
-100 RKAKYGANK
+100 RKTKYGDNR
-109 LKDQEQKS
+109 LKSQEQKS
-117 VGQMILEQ
+117 LGQMIAEQ

-150 IIIITVVVLNATV
+150 VIIVTVVVLNAAV

-179 KISSPQAVVLRE
+179 KISSPQAVVLRNGE
-191 GKRMKIDAEDL
+191 RMKIAAEDL

-223 DTNGICVEEST
+223 ETNGICVEEST

-244 DADHVVK
+244 EADYIV
-251 ETGDNSCANM
+251 ETPGDNSCMNM

-271 RGRGVVVATG
+271 RGRGVVTAIG
-281 MDTRIGHIAD
+281 MDTRIGHIAG
-291 MLHGSK
+291 MLHEGK

-307 GELGKIL
+307 GELGKLL
-314 SFLAVGICVFLFVV
+314 SALAVGICVFLFVV
-328 AVLQRRDVG
+328 AVLQKRDVG

-405 TVTECYLEGR
+405 TVTECYLEGK
-415 LVTQDRI
+415 LSGQEQFGTL
-422 AGFFAGA
+422 FAGVGESQIPDDA
-429 VTDSPAGSTECRHFL
+429 RSHFL
-444 LGCLLCNDGIL
+444 LGSVLCNDGVL
-455 LEDDKIGDPTE
+455 KGEEKLGDPTE
-466 LALLYM
+466 LAMLFM
-472 ARSCG
+472 ARDCG
-477 ADIDR
+477 VNMEA
-482 LRAAY
+482 LRARY
-487 PRIGEKG
+487 PRTDEKG
-494 FDSRRKMM
+494 FDSARKMM

-507 ENGEIVSYSK
+507 EGQASIAYSK

-524 EGCDRMYRQGQLI
+524 EGCSRIYRQGRLCDLTQADRSAITKVLSS
-537 RMTGA
+537 
-542 EKEDVAKI
+542 
-550 QKQLMGEGRRVM
+550 LMAEGRRVM
-562 ALAMDRSGGME
+562 ALAMHPEGSLS
-573 EKNMIFLGLLSMQD
+573 EKDMVFLGLVSMQD
-587 PVRTE
+587 PVRQE
-592 AVQAVADFEKA
+592 AVQAVADFARA

-614 PDTAYSIARELGI
+614 PDTAFSIAKELGI
-627 ADDPGQCIT
+627 AESQRQCIT

-641 RMKDQEFLRRL
+641 HLKEHSFLQRL
-652 QELRVFARVT
+652 RDLRVFARVT
-662 PEHKVKIV
+662 PEHKVRIV
-670 EGYRTLGRT
+670 EGYRTLGKT

-703 LNGTDVARG
+703 MNGTDVARG

-721 NFATIHTA
+721 NFATIHLA

-758 LLTIVAGLPSP
+758 LVTIVAGLPSP

-792 DDNEGES
+792 DDNDSEG
-799 LMREKPRRKEDS
+799 LMREKPRKKGDS
-811 LFAKGGLLCVIC
+811 LFAKGGLLCVVC

-844 LAEGL
+844 VAEGL

-854 NVLEGLRISTV
+854 NVIEGLKISAV

-887 MRDVNRSVFKMN
+887 MRDVNRSVFRMN
-899 HRNNPYMLGAVAAGI
+899 HRSNPYMIGALVIGI
-914 ALQAAVTEIEPLIRL
+914 ALQAAVTEITPLIRL
-929 FGTVRLSM
+929 FGTVRLSLV
-937 AEWIQLIALSVTPLI
+937 EWAQLIALSATPLI
-952 VHELLVAVSRGRRHE
+952 VHELLVAIGYGSRCRE
-967 EEESMPVTM
+967 EETADKTAEADPLTAEPAA
-976 RLRSGETGR
+976 LRGGETGR

>member
-1 MWVGGG
+1 MYENRNVSETI
-7 KRGLRQIET
+7 RGLQT
-16 AHTGT
+16 
-21 SVIKGTASAYN
+21 
-32 IQNPKMY
+32 
-39 RQDEKRC
+39 
-46 RTGGARFVQAWT
+46 
-58 GGVAVRS
+58 
-65 DAGGKCMYEMKT
+65 DA
-77 AADVLQMLGTDR
+77 
-89 ERGLTRSEAME
+89 ERGLGAAQIAE
-100 RKAKYGANK
+100 RRKKYGPNR
-109 LKDQEQKS
+109 LKDQEKKS
-117 VGQMILEQ
+117 LAGRIAAQ
-125 LNDPLILILVV
+125 LNDPLILILMV
-136 AMAISLMLHELGDA
+136 AMAISMMLGEFGDA
-150 IIIITVVVLNATV
+150 IIIVAVVALNAAV
-163 GIIQEGKAGKA
+163 GIIQEGKAGRA

-179 KISSPQAVVLRE
+179 QISEPRTTVLRDGAHHNIPAQE
-191 GKRMKIDAEDL
+191 L
-202 VQGDIVLLE
+202 VPGDIVVLE
-211 AGNMVPADLRLI
+211 AGNRVPADLRLI
-223 DTNGICVEEST
+223 ESIGLFAEEST

-244 DADHVVK
+244 DADYVV
-251 ETGDNSCANM
+251 EVPGDNSCMNM
-261 AYMSTYVTKG
+261 AYMSTYVTRG
-271 RGRGVVVATG
+271 RGKGVVVATG

-297 EKLTPLQVKL
+297 EKLTPLQIKL
-307 GELGKIL
+307 AELGKVL
-314 SFLAVGICVFLFVV
+314 SALAVGICAFLFVV
-328 AVLQRRDVG
+328 AVLQKRDVG

-405 TVTECYLEGR
+405 TVTECCLDGR
-415 LVTQDRI
+415 LRGREQIPALFLGVLDEK
-422 AGFFAGA
+422 GA
-429 VTDSPAGSTECRHFL
+429 DPGYRHFL
-444 LGCLLCNDGIL
+444 LGSVLCNDGVL
-455 LEDDKIGDPTE
+455 NEEGMGDPTE
-466 LALLYM
+466 LAFLSM
-472 ARSCG
+472 ARECG
-477 ADIDR
+477 VD
-482 LRAAY
+482 AAPVREQY
-487 PRIGEKG
+487 PRIDEKG
-494 FDSRRKMM
+494 FDSERKMM
-502 TTVHR
+502 TTLHR
-507 ENGEIVSYSK
+507 EGEEKVSYSK

-524 EGCDRMYRQGQLI
+524 EGCDRMYRGG
-537 RMTGA
+537 RMVELTQT
-542 EKEDVAKI
+542 DRNSILRI
-550 QKQLMGEGRRVM
+550 QRQLMTEGRRVL
-562 ALAMDRSGGME
+562 ALSME
-573 EKNMIFLGLLSMQD
+573 PEGSMSEKNMVFLGLVSMQD
-587 PVRTE
+587 PVRPE
-592 AVQAVADFEKA
+592 AVAAVQDFKSA

-614 PDTAYSIARELGI
+614 PDTAFSIARELGI
-627 ADDPGQCIT
+627 ARQASECIT

-641 RMKDQEFLRRL
+641 RLKEHTFLQKL
-652 QELRVFARVT
+652 PQLKVFARVT
-662 PEHKVKIV
+662 PEHKVRIV
-670 EGYRTLGRT
+670 EGYRSLNKT

-703 LNGTDVARG
+703 QNGTDVARG

-729 IREGRGIY
+729 IKEGRGIY

-750 NLGEIMTM
+750 NLGEIITM
-758 LLTIVAGLPSP
+758 LVTIVTGLPAP

-792 DDNEGES
+792 DDNETER
-799 LMREKPRRKEDS
+799 LMQEPPRKREDS
-811 LFAKGGLLCVIC
+811 LFAKGGLMCVIC

-844 LAEGL
+844 ILEGL

-854 NVLEGLRISTV
+854 NILEGLKISTV

-899 HRNNPYMLGAVAAGI
+899 HRNNPYMLLALVVGI
-914 ALQAAVTEIEPLIRL
+914 LLQMAVTEISPLIYL
-929 FGTVRLSM
+929 FGTVKLSM
-937 AEWIQLIALSVTPLI
+937 MEWTQLIALSATPLI
-952 VHELLVAVSRGRRHE
+952 VHELLVAIGR
-967 EEESMPVTM
+967 TT
-976 RLRSGETGR
+976 LRSCECMQGQQEKKEAA

>member
-1 MWVGGG
+1 
-7 KRGLRQIET
+7 
-16 AHTGT
+16 
-21 SVIKGTASAYN
+21 
-32 IQNPKMY
+32 
-39 RQDEKRC
+39 
-46 RTGGARFVQAWT
+46 
-58 GGVAVRS
+58 
-65 DAGGKCMYEMKT
+65 MYEMKT
-77 AADVLQMLGTDR
+77 AAEVLRLLETDKDKGLGR
-89 ERGLTRSEAME
+89 REAME
-100 RKAKYGANK
+100 RKAKYGANR
-109 LKDQEQKS
+109 LKDQEKKS

-136 AMAISLMLHELGDA
+136 AMAISLMLHEIGDA
-150 IIIITVVVLNATV
+150 VIIVTVVVLNAAV

-179 KISSPQAVVLRE
+179 KISSPQAVVLRD
-191 GKRMKIDAEDL
+191 GKHIKIPAEDL
-202 VQGDIVLLE
+202 VQGDIVFLE
-211 AGNMVPADLRLI
+211 AGNMIPADLRLI
-223 DTNGICVEEST
+223 ESQGIYIEESA
-234 LTGESVPVEK
+234 LTGESEAVEK
-244 DADHVVK
+244 DAGQVIDVP
-251 ETGDNSCANM
+251 GDNSHANM
-261 AYMSTYVTKG
+261 AYMSTYMTKG
-271 RGRGVVVATG
+271 RGMGVVVATG
-281 MDTRIGHIAD
+281 METRIGHIAD
-291 MLHGSK
+291 MLHDGK

-328 AVLQRRDVG
+328 AVLQKRDVG

-386 GAVEV
+386 GSVEV

-405 TVTECYLEGR
+405 TVTECYVEGR
-415 LVTQDRI
+415 LVTRDRLRE
-422 AGFFAGA
+422 FFTAA
-429 VTDSPAGSTECRHFL
+429 VNGQAVSDERRHFM
-444 LGCLLCNDGIL
+444 LGCVLCNDGVL
-455 LEDDKIGDPTE
+455 SDEDKIGDPTE

-472 ARSCG
+472 AKECD
-477 ADIDR
+477 ADIEA
-482 LRAAY
+482 LRTRY
-487 PRIGEKG
+487 PRIEEKG
-494 FDSRRKMM
+494 FDSERKMM
-502 TTVHR
+502 TTVQR
-507 ENGEIVSYSK
+507 EDNALIAYSK

-524 EGCDRMYRQGQLI
+524 DGCDRMYRQGQLCTI
-537 RMTGA
+537 TQSDRDDIT
-542 EKEDVAKI
+542 KV
-550 QKQLMGEGRRVM
+550 QKQLMGEGRRVL
-562 ALAMDRSGGME
+562 ALAMEMNGSIR
-573 EKNMIFLGLLSMQD
+573 EKNMVFLGLFSMQD
-587 PVRTE
+587 PVRPE

-614 PDTAYSIARELGI
+614 PDTAYSIAKELGI
-627 ADDPGQCIT
+627 ADRPQQCIT

-641 RMKDQEFLRRL
+641 HLKDHGFLQRL
-652 QELRVFARVT
+652 QEVKVFARVT
-662 PEHKVKIV
+662 PEHKVRIV
-670 EGYRTLGRT
+670 EGYRTLGKT

-721 NFATIHTA
+721 NFATIHLA

-750 NLGEIMTM
+750 NLGEIITM

-799 LMREKPRRKEDS
+799 LMSEKPRRRGES

-844 LAEGL
+844 IEEGL
-849 PVSLH
+849 PISLH
-854 NVLEGLRISTV
+854 NVVEGLKISAV

-870 THAFTVL
+870 THAFMVL

-887 MRDVNRSVFKMN
+887 MRDVNRSVFRMN
-899 HRNNPYMLGAVAAGI
+899 HRNNPYMIGALVIGI
-914 ALQAAVTEIEPLIRL
+914 ALQIAVTEITPLIQL
-929 FGTVRLSM
+929 FGTVRLGLT
-937 AEWIQLIALSVTPLI
+937 EWLQLIALSTTPLI
-952 VHELLVAVSRGRRHE
+952 VHELLAVVRVK
-967 EEESMPVTM
+967 PVLPATAGTD
-976 RLRSGETGR
+976 R

>member
-1 MWVGGG
+1 
-7 KRGLRQIET
+7 
-16 AHTGT
+16 
-21 SVIKGTASAYN
+21 
-32 IQNPKMY
+32 
-39 RQDEKRC
+39 
-46 RTGGARFVQAWT
+46 
-58 GGVAVRS
+58 
-65 DAGGKCMYEMKT
+65 MYEMKT
-77 AADVLQMLGTDR
+77 AADTLRMLETDKDK
-89 ERGLTRSEAME
+89 GLTRREAME
-100 RKAKYGANK
+100 RRAKYGANR
-109 LKDQEQKS
+109 LESQEQKS
-117 VGQMILEQ
+117 LGQMIAEQ

-150 IIIITVVVLNATV
+150 VIIVTVVVLNAAV

-191 GKRMKIDAEDL
+191 GERAKIAAEEL

-223 DTNGICVEEST
+223 ETNGVCVEEST

-244 DADHVVK
+244 EAEHVV
-251 ETGDNSCANM
+251 ETSGDNSCMNM

-271 RGRGVVVATG
+271 RGMGVVTATG
-281 MDTRIGHIAD
+281 MDTRIGHIAG
-291 MLHGSK
+291 MLHEGK

-307 GELGKIL
+307 GELGKLL
-314 SFLAVGICVFLFVV
+314 SALAVGICIFLFVV
-328 AVLQRRDVG
+328 AVLQKRDVG

-405 TVTECYLEGR
+405 TVTECYLEGKLSGR
-415 LVTQDRI
+415 EQLCTL
-422 AGFFAGA
+422 FAGA
-429 VTDSPAGSTECRHFL
+429 GQKMAPDSAESHFL
-444 LGCLLCNDGIL
+444 TGSVLCNDGML
-455 LEDDKIGDPTE
+455 KGEEKLGDPTE

-472 ARSCG
+472 ARDCG
-477 ADIDR
+477 VNLEA
-482 LRAAY
+482 LRARY
-487 PRIGEKG
+487 PRTAERG
-494 FDSRRKMM
+494 FDSARKMM

-507 ENGEIVSYSK
+507 QGPETVAYSK

-524 EGCDRMYRQGQLI
+524 EGCSRIYRQGRLCELTQTDRAAI
-537 RMTGA
+537 TRVQGR
-542 EKEDVAKI
+542 
-550 QKQLMGEGRRVM
+550 LMAEGRRVM
-562 ALAMDRSGGME
+562 GLAMDPQGGMA
-573 EKNMIFLGLLSMQD
+573 EKDMVFLGLVSMQD
-587 PVRTE
+587 PVRQE
-592 AVQAVADFEKA
+592 AVQAVADFARA
-603 GVSTVMITGDH
+603 GVATVMITGDH
-614 PDTAYSIARELGI
+614 PDTAFSIAKELGI
-627 ADDPGQCIT
+627 ASRPEQCIT

-641 RMKDQEFLRRL
+641 HLKEHSFLQRL
-652 QELRVFARVT
+652 KELRVFARVT
-662 PEHKVKIV
+662 PEHKVRIV

-703 LNGTDVARG
+703 MNGTDVARG

-758 LLTIVAGLPSP
+758 LVTIVAGLPSP

-792 DDNEGES
+792 DDNDSEG
-799 LMREKPRRKEDS
+799 LMREKPRRKGDS
-811 LFAKGGLLCVIC
+811 LFARGGLLCVIC

-844 LAEGL
+844 VAEGL

-854 NVLEGLRISTV
+854 NVIEGLRISAV

-899 HRNNPYMLGAVAAGI
+899 HRNNPYMIGAFLIGI
-914 ALQAAVTEIEPLIRL
+914 ALQAAVTEIGPLIRL
-929 FGTVRLSM
+929 FGTVRLSLM
-937 AEWIQLIALSVTPLI
+937 EWGQLIALSATPLI
-952 VHELLVAVSRGRRHE
+952 VHELLVAIGYGNRYRE
-967 EEESMPVTM
+967 EEGARSAEESSFTAETAA
-976 RLRSGETGR
+976 LRGGETGR

>member
-1 MWVGGG
+1 
-7 KRGLRQIET
+7 
-16 AHTGT
+16 
-21 SVIKGTASAYN
+21 
-32 IQNPKMY
+32 
-39 RQDEKRC
+39 
-46 RTGGARFVQAWT
+46 
-58 GGVAVRS
+58 
-65 DAGGKCMYEMKT
+65 MYETKT
-77 AADVLQMLGTDR
+77 AAEVLRLLETDKDNGLGRR
-89 ERGLTRSEAME
+89 EAVE
-100 RKAKYGANK
+100 RKAKYGANR
-109 LKDQEQKS
+109 LKDQEKKS

-136 AMAISLMLHELGDA
+136 AMAISLLLHEIGDA
-150 IIIITVVVLNATV
+150 IIIVTVVVLNATV
-163 GIIQEGKAGKA
+163 GIIQEGKASKA

-179 KISSPQAVVLRE
+179 KISSPQAVVLRD
-191 GKRMKIDAEDL
+191 GKRAKIPAEDL
-202 VQGDIVLLE
+202 VLGDIVLLE
-211 AGNMVPADLRLI
+211 AGNMIPADLRLL
-223 DTNGICVEEST
+223 DTQGVFVEEST
-234 LTGESVPVEK
+234 LTGESVAVEK
-244 DADHVVK
+244 DANHTV
-251 ETGDNSCANM
+251 EIQGDNSYVNM
-261 AYMSTYVTKG
+261 AYMSTYMTKG
-271 RGRGVVVATG
+271 RGKGVVVATG
-281 MDTRIGHIAD
+281 MDTKIGHIAD
-291 MLHGSK
+291 MLHGSS

-314 SFLAVGICVFLFVV
+314 SFLAVGICVFLFIV
-328 AVLQRRDVG
+328 AVLQKRDVG

-371 RAKTIV
+371 KVKTIV

-398 TLTQNKM
+398 TLTQNRM
-405 TVTECYLEGR
+405 TVTECYVEGR
-415 LVTQDRI
+415 LVTQENLP
-422 AGFFAGA
+422 AFFAA
-429 VTDSPAGSTECRHFL
+429 VTGGQRMQDQKPRQADTGFTGSMERRHFM
-444 LGCLLCNDGIL
+444 LGCLLCNDGVL
-455 LEDDKIGDPTE
+455 VGEERIGDPTE

-472 ARSCG
+472 AKSCG
-477 ADIDR
+477 ADIEGFR
-482 LRAAY
+482 EKY
-487 PRIGEKG
+487 PRIAEKG
-494 FDSRRKMM
+494 FDSQRKMM

-507 ENGEIVSYSK
+507 ENGETISYSK

-524 EGCDRMYRQGQLI
+524 DGCDRIYRQGQLI
-537 RMTGA
+537 CMSEA
-542 EKEDVAKI
+542 DKEAVVRV
-550 QKQLMGEGRRVM
+550 QKQLMGEGRRV
-562 ALAMDRSGGME
+562 LAIAMETSGSMREQG
-573 EKNMIFLGLLSMQD
+573 MIFLGLLSMQD
-587 PVRTE
+587 PVRPE
-592 AVQAVADFEKA
+592 AVRAVADFERA

-614 PDTAYSIARELGI
+614 PDTAYSIAKELGI
-627 ADDPGQCIT
+627 ADSPQQCIT

-641 RMKDQEFLRRL
+641 HLQDNGFLQRL
-652 QELRVFARVT
+652 QQIKVFARVT
-662 PEHKVKIV
+662 PEHKVRIV
-670 EGYRTLGRT
+670 EGYRTLGKT

-750 NLGEIMTM
+750 NLGEIITM

-799 LMREKPRRKEDS
+799 LMREKPRRRGES

-844 LAEGL
+844 VAEGL
-849 PVSLH
+849 PISLH
-854 NVLEGLRISTV
+854 NVVEGLRISAV

-899 HRNNPYMLGAVAAGI
+899 HRNNPYMLGAFAIGI
-914 ALQAAVTEIEPLIRL
+914 ALQVAVTEITPLIHL
-929 FGTVRLSM
+929 FGTVRLGLT
-937 AEWIQLIALSVTPLI
+937 EWMQLIALSATPLI
-952 VHELLVAVSRGRRHE
+952 VHELLVAVNRAFMSVPAPLTIE
-967 EEESMPVTM
+967 ETA
-976 RLRSGETGR
+976 R

>member
-1 MWVGGG
+1 
-7 KRGLRQIET
+7 
-16 AHTGT
+16 
-21 SVIKGTASAYN
+21 
-32 IQNPKMY
+32 
-39 RQDEKRC
+39 
-46 RTGGARFVQAWT
+46 
-58 GGVAVRS
+58 
-65 DAGGKCMYEMKT
+65 MYEMKT
-77 AADVLQMLGTDR
+77 AADTLRMLETDKDK
-89 ERGLTRSEAME
+89 GLTRREAME
-100 RKAKYGANK
+100 RRAKYGANR
-109 LKDQEQKS
+109 LESQEQKS
-117 VGQMILEQ
+117 LGQMIAEQ

-150 IIIITVVVLNATV
+150 VIIVTVVVLNAAV

-191 GKRMKIDAEDL
+191 GERAKIAAEEL

-223 DTNGICVEEST
+223 ETNGVCVEEST

-244 DADHVVK
+244 EAEHVV
-251 ETGDNSCANM
+251 ETSGDNSCMNM

-271 RGRGVVVATG
+271 RGMGVVTATG
-281 MDTRIGHIAD
+281 MDTRIGHIAG
-291 MLHGSK
+291 MLHEGK

-307 GELGKIL
+307 GELGKLL
-314 SFLAVGICVFLFVV
+314 SALAVGICIFLFVV
-328 AVLQRRDVG
+328 AVLQKRDVG

-405 TVTECYLEGR
+405 TVTECYLEGKLSGR
-415 LVTQDRI
+415 EQLCTL
-422 AGFFAGA
+422 FAGA
-429 VTDSPAGSTECRHFL
+429 GQKLAPDSAESHFL
-444 LGCLLCNDGIL
+444 TGSVLCNDGML
-455 LEDDKIGDPTE
+455 KGEEKLGDPTE

-472 ARSCG
+472 ARDCG
-477 ADIDR
+477 VNLEA
-482 LRAAY
+482 LRARY
-487 PRIGEKG
+487 PRTAERG
-494 FDSRRKMM
+494 FDSARKMM

-507 ENGEIVSYSK
+507 QGQETVAYSK

-524 EGCDRMYRQGQLI
+524 DGCSRIYRQGRLCELTQTDRAAI
-537 RMTGA
+537 TRVQGS
-542 EKEDVAKI
+542 
-550 QKQLMGEGRRVM
+550 LMAEGRRVM
-562 ALAMDRSGGME
+562 GLAMDPQGGMA
-573 EKNMIFLGLLSMQD
+573 EKDMVFLGLVSMQD
-587 PVRTE
+587 PVRQE
-592 AVQAVADFEKA
+592 AVQAVADFARA
-603 GVSTVMITGDH
+603 GVATVMITGDH
-614 PDTAYSIARELGI
+614 PDTAFSIAKELGI
-627 ADDPGQCIT
+627 ASRPEQCIT

-641 RMKDQEFLRRL
+641 HLKEHSFLQRL
-652 QELRVFARVT
+652 KELRVFARVT
-662 PEHKVKIV
+662 PEHKVRIV

-703 LNGTDVARG
+703 MNGTDVARG

-758 LLTIVAGLPSP
+758 LVTIVAGLPSP

-792 DDNEGES
+792 DDNDSEG
-799 LMREKPRRKEDS
+799 LMREKPRRKGDS
-811 LFAKGGLLCVIC
+811 LFARGGLLCVIC

-844 LAEGL
+844 VAEGL

-854 NVLEGLRISTV
+854 NVIEGLRISAV

-899 HRNNPYMLGAVAAGI
+899 HRNNPYMIGAFLIGI
-914 ALQAAVTEIEPLIRL
+914 ALQAAVTEIGPLIRL
-929 FGTVRLSM
+929 FGTVRLSLM
-937 AEWIQLIALSVTPLI
+937 EWGQLIALSATPLI
-952 VHELLVAVSRGRRHE
+952 VHELLVAIGYGNRYRE
-967 EEESMPVTM
+967 EEGARSAEESSFTAETAA
-976 RLRSGETGR
+976 LRGGETGR

>member
-1 MWVGGG
+1 
-7 KRGLRQIET
+7 
-16 AHTGT
+16 
-21 SVIKGTASAYN
+21 
-32 IQNPKMY
+32 
-39 RQDEKRC
+39 
-46 RTGGARFVQAWT
+46 
-58 GGVAVRS
+58 
-65 DAGGKCMYEMKT
+65 MYEMKT
-77 AADVLQMLGTDR
+77 AADTLRMLETDKDK
-89 ERGLTRSEAME
+89 GLTRREAME
-100 RKAKYGANK
+100 RRAKYGANR
-109 LKDQEQKS
+109 LESQEQKS
-117 VGQMILEQ
+117 LGQMIAEQ

-150 IIIITVVVLNATV
+150 VIIVTVVVMNAAV

-191 GKRMKIDAEDL
+191 GERTKIAAEEL

-223 DTNGICVEEST
+223 ETNGVCVEEST

-244 DADHVVK
+244 EAEHVV
-251 ETGDNSCANM
+251 EASGDNSCMNM

-271 RGRGVVVATG
+271 RGMGVVTATG
-281 MDTRIGHIAD
+281 MDTRIGHIAG
-291 MLHGSK
+291 MLHEGK

-307 GELGKIL
+307 GELGKLL
-314 SFLAVGICVFLFVV
+314 SALAVGICIFLFVV
-328 AVLQRRDVG
+328 AVLQKRDVG

-405 TVTECYLEGR
+405 TVTECYLEGKLSGR
-415 LVTQDRI
+415 EQLCTL
-422 AGFFAGA
+422 FAGA
-429 VTDSPAGSTECRHFL
+429 GQKMAPDSAESHFL
-444 LGCLLCNDGIL
+444 TGSVLCNDGML
-455 LEDDKIGDPTE
+455 KGEEKLGDPTE

-472 ARSCG
+472 ARDCG
-477 ADIDR
+477 VNLEA
-482 LRAAY
+482 LRARY
-487 PRIGEKG
+487 PRTAERG
-494 FDSRRKMM
+494 FDSARKMM

-507 ENGEIVSYSK
+507 QGPETVAYSK

-524 EGCDRMYRQGQLI
+524 EGCSRIYRQGRLCELTQTDRAAI
-537 RMTGA
+537 TRVQGS
-542 EKEDVAKI
+542 
-550 QKQLMGEGRRVM
+550 LMAEGRRVM
-562 ALAMDRSGGME
+562 GLAMDPQGGMA
-573 EKNMIFLGLLSMQD
+573 EKDMVFLGLVSMQD
-587 PVRTE
+587 PVRQE
-592 AVQAVADFEKA
+592 AVQAVADFARA
-603 GVSTVMITGDH
+603 GVATVMITGDH
-614 PDTAYSIARELGI
+614 PDTAFSIAKELGI
-627 ADDPGQCIT
+627 ASRPEQCIT

-641 RMKDQEFLRRL
+641 HLKEHSFLQRL
-652 QELRVFARVT
+652 KELRVFARVT
-662 PEHKVKIV
+662 PEHKVRIV

-703 LNGTDVARG
+703 MNGTDVARG

-758 LLTIVAGLPSP
+758 LVTIVAGLPSP

-792 DDNEGES
+792 DDNDSEG
-799 LMREKPRRKEDS
+799 LMREKPRRKGDS
-811 LFAKGGLLCVIC
+811 LFARGGLLCVIC

-844 LAEGL
+844 VAEGL

-854 NVLEGLRISTV
+854 NVIEGLRISAV

-899 HRNNPYMLGAVAAGI
+899 HRNNPYMIGAFLIGI
-914 ALQAAVTEIEPLIRL
+914 ALQAAVTEIGPLIRL
-929 FGTVRLSM
+929 FGTVRLSLM
-937 AEWIQLIALSVTPLI
+937 EWGQLIALSATPLI
-952 VHELLVAVSRGRRHE
+952 VHELLVAIGYGNRYRE
-967 EEESMPVTM
+967 EEGARSAEESSFTAETAA
-976 RLRSGETGR
+976 LRGGETGR

>member
-1 MWVGGG
+1 
-7 KRGLRQIET
+7 
-16 AHTGT
+16 
-21 SVIKGTASAYN
+21 
-32 IQNPKMY
+32 
-39 RQDEKRC
+39 
-46 RTGGARFVQAWT
+46 
-58 GGVAVRS
+58 
-65 DAGGKCMYEMKT
+65 MYELKT
-77 AADVLQMLGTDR
+77 AAETLRALGTDKDK
-89 ERGLTRSEAME
+89 GLGRREAME
-100 RKAKYGANK
+100 RKVKYGANK
-109 LKDQEQKS
+109 LKDQEKKS

-136 AMAISLMLHELGDA
+136 AMAISLMLREFGDA
-150 IIIITVVVLNATV
+150 IIIVTVVVLNATV
-163 GIIQEGKAGKA
+163 GIIQEGKAGRA

-179 KISSPQAVVLRE
+179 KISSPQAVAVRDGE
-191 GKRMKIDAEDL
+191 RVKIPAEDL

-211 AGNMVPADLRLI
+211 AGNMIPADLRLVE
-223 DTNGICVEEST
+223 TQGICIEESA
-234 LTGESVPVEK
+234 LTGESEPVEK
-244 DADHVVK
+244 DAGYTA
-251 ETGDNSCANM
+251 EITGDNSDRNM
-261 AYMSTYVTKG
+261 AYMSTYMTKG
-271 RGRGVVVATG
+271 RGKGVVVATG

-291 MLHGSK
+291 MLHSGG

-314 SFLAVGICVFLFVV
+314 SMLAVGICVFLFVV
-328 AVLQRRDVG
+328 AVLQKRDVG

-405 TVTECYLEGR
+405 TVTECYLGGKLIGR
-415 LVTQDRI
+415 DRL
-422 AGFFAGA
+422 GEFL
-429 VTDSPAGSTECRHFL
+429 SPVIQEQMTHTGIGQALQGQTAHFV
-444 LGCLLCNDGIL
+444 LGCILCNDGIL
-455 LEDDKIGDPTE
+455 IGEERIGDPTE

-472 ARSCG
+472 AKEIG
-477 ADIDR
+477 ADIGQ
-482 LRAAY
+482 LCETY
-487 PRIGEKG
+487 PRVAEKG
-494 FDSRRKMM
+494 FDSERKMM

-507 ENGEIVSYSK
+507 EGNGIVSYTK

-524 EGCDRMYRQGQLI
+524 DNCDRFYR
-537 RMTGA
+537 
-542 EKEDVAKI
+542 KEQICPMSQSDKDSITRV
-550 QKQLMGEGRRVM
+550 QKQLMGDGRRVM
-562 ALAMDRSGGME
+562 AIAMDTAGGMQ
-573 EKNMIFLGLLSMQD
+573 EKNMVFLGLFSMQD
-587 PVRTE
+587 PVRPE

-614 PDTAYSIARELGI
+614 PDTAYCIARELGI
-627 ADDPGQCIT
+627 ADSPQQCIT

-641 RMKDQEFLRRL
+641 HLKDHSFLQRL
-652 QELRVFARVT
+652 NSLKVFARVT
-662 PEHKVKIV
+662 PEHKVRIV
-670 EGYRTLGRT
+670 EGYRTLGKT

-721 NFATIHTA
+721 NFATIHLA

-792 DDNEGES
+792 DNNDGES
-799 LMREKPRRKEDS
+799 LMHEKPRRKEDS

-844 LAEGL
+844 IAENL
-849 PVSLH
+849 PISLH
-854 NVLEGLRISTV
+854 NVVEGLRITSV

-887 MRDVNRSVFKMN
+887 MRDVNRSVFRMN
-899 HRNNPYMLGAVAAGI
+899 HRSNPYMIGAFVIGI
-914 ALQAAVTEIEPLIRL
+914 ALQAAVTEITPLIQL
-929 FGTVRLSM
+929 FGTVRLSLS
-937 AEWIQLIALSVTPLI
+937 EWMQLMALSATPLI
-952 VHELLVAVSRGRRHE
+952 VHELLVAVSGRKRG
-967 EEESMPVTM
+967 ESQ
-976 RLRSGETGR
+976 GEILNVQAALPREDIGTAL

>member
-1 MWVGGG
+1 
-7 KRGLRQIET
+7 
-16 AHTGT
+16 
-21 SVIKGTASAYN
+21 
-32 IQNPKMY
+32 
-39 RQDEKRC
+39 
-46 RTGGARFVQAWT
+46 
-58 GGVAVRS
+58 
-65 DAGGKCMYEMKT
+65 MYEMKT
-77 AADVLQMLGTDR
+77 AADVLRMFGTDKD
-89 ERGLTRSEAME
+89 RGLGHKEAME
-100 RKAKYGANK
+100 RKAKYGENK
-109 LKDQEQKS
+109 LKDQEQKT
-117 VGQMILEQ
+117 VWQMILEQ

-150 IIIITVVVLNATV
+150 VIIITVVVLNAAV

-179 KISSPQAVVLRE
+179 KMSSPQAVVLRGGE
-191 GKRMKIDAEDL
+191 RMKIAATDL

-211 AGNMVPADLRLI
+211 AGNMIPADLRLI
-223 DTNGICVEEST
+223 ESQGVCIEESA
-234 LTGESVPVEK
+234 LTGESEAVEK
-244 DADHVVK
+244 EAGYVAK
-251 ETGDNSCANM
+251 EPGDNSCANM
-261 AYMSTYVTKG
+261 AYMSTYMTKG
-271 RGRGVVVATG
+271 RGKGVVTATG

-291 MLHGSK
+291 MLHGSR

-328 AVLQRRDVG
+328 AVLQKRDVG

-405 TVTECYLEGR
+405 TVTECYLEGKLLTR
-415 LVTQDRI
+415 EKLHD
-422 AGFFAGA
+422 FFSQVSDARQAEPETLRAAHGRA
-429 VTDSPAGSTECRHFL
+429 DSHIVRRHFL
-444 LGCLLCNDGIL
+444 LGCLLCNDGVL
-455 LEDDKIGDPTE
+455 LEEDKIGDPTE

-472 ARSCG
+472 AKECG
-477 ADIDR
+477 ADIER
-482 LRAAY
+482 LRKTY
-487 PRIGEKG
+487 PRIAEKG
-494 FDSRRKMM
+494 FDSQRKMM

-507 ENGEIVSYSK
+507 QEGETVSYSK

-524 EGCDRMYRQGQLI
+524 ESCDRMYRQGQVTA
-537 RMTGA
+537 MGQSD
-542 EKEDVAKI
+542 KEAVVRV

-562 ALAMDRSGGME
+562 ALAMDGNGGMQ
-573 EKNMIFLGLLSMQD
+573 EKNMVFLGLFSMQD
-587 PVRTE
+587 PVRPE

-614 PDTAYSIARELGI
+614 PDTAFSIAKELGI
-627 ADDPGQCIT
+627 ATQTQQCIT
-636 GRELD
+636 GKEID
-641 RMKDQEFLRRL
+641 RLKDHSFLQKL

-662 PEHKVKIV
+662 PEHKVRIV
-670 EGYRTLGRT
+670 EGYRSLGKT

-721 NFATIHTA
+721 NFATIHMA
-729 IREGRGIY
+729 IKEGRGIY

-750 NLGEIMTM
+750 NLGEIITM
-758 LLTIVAGLPSP
+758 LVTIVAGLPSP

-792 DDNEGES
+792 DDNEGEG
-799 LMREKPRRKEDS
+799 LMREKPRNKDDS

-823 YGLVIGGVSLA
+823 YGLLIGGVSLA

-844 LAEGL
+844 VAEGL

-854 NVLEGLRISTV
+854 NVIEGLRISTV

-870 THAFTVL
+870 THAFMVL

-899 HRNNPYMLGAVAAGI
+899 HRNNPYMIGALVIGI
-914 ALQAAVTEIEPLIRL
+914 MLQIAVTEIGPLIQL
-929 FGTVRLSM
+929 FGTVRLGM
-937 AEWIQLIALSVTPLI
+937 VEWMQLIALSTTPLI
-952 VHELLVAVSRGRRHE
+952 VHEMLVAVSRGRKA
-967 EEESMPVTM
+967 
-976 RLRSGETGR
+976 